1 MTRQLLAFTSKR
13 LQIFG
18 VAFLILFLIL
28 NTQSALSQDD
38 ELFIADEPSLIP
50 DASLELERSD
60 VSNHWYSPINELGIT
75 GSLRGGYWS
84 SNRLNDN
91 EGDLITSSIWLTLDK
106 RLRPGLTLYAD
117 GHIDNQDS
125 FGGESTDHRVKET
138 YVHFRT
144 GDWDYRLGRQIIAWG
159 RVDRINPT
167 DNLTPRDFTLLSP
180 ATDEERFGT
189 EAVKIS
195 KVFGMQSSLTAI
207 WLVNFKPNQLPPA
220 NTPGFQFTHSIPNDH
235 KQYALKF
242 DQSGGDIDWSIS
254 YFSGIDL
261 NADLAITGRSGTDLL
276 IEKKYNEVDIFGAD
290 FATII
295 GSTRYAVEA
304 AYTHTKD
311 PSGLNDF
318 IKNSF
323 THIVIGLEQDFGGD
337 LSVITQGF
345 YRSVFDYQ
353 DPRTI
358 SDNSRKAVASL
369 SALANH
375 QLDKD
380 EYGLSMRIG
389 KKWLNDTLEAEFS
402 ASTLLQR
409 HGYIV
414 RPKMSYSIND
424 NFKAIAGLEYFDGA
438 TDTIFG
444 LQKKNKTAFS
454 ELRYFF

>member
-1 MTRQLLAFTSKR
+1 M
-13 LQIFG
+13 
-18 VAFLILFLIL
+18 
-28 NTQSALSQDD
+28 
-38 ELFIADEPSLIP
+38 
-50 DASLELERSD
+50 
-60 VSNHWYSPINELGIT
+60 
-75 GSLRGGYWS
+75 
-84 SNRLNDN
+84 
-91 EGDLITSSIWLTLDK
+91 
-106 RLRPGLTLYAD
+106 
-117 GHIDNQDS
+117 
-125 FGGESTDHRVKET
+125 
-138 YVHFRT
+138 
-144 GDWDYRLGRQIIAWG
+144 
-159 RVDRINPT
+159 
-167 DNLTPRDFTLLSP
+167 
-180 ATDEERFGT
+180 
-189 EAVKIS
+189 
-195 KVFGMQSSLTAI
+195 
-207 WLVNFKPNQLPPA
+207 
-220 NTPGFQFTHSIPNDH
+220 
-235 KQYALKF
+235 
-242 DQSGGDIDWSIS
+242 
-254 YFSGIDL
+254 
-261 NADLAITGRSGTDLL
+261 AITGRSGTDLL

>member
-13 LQIFG
+13 LLIFG
-18 VAFLILFLIL
+18 VAFLILFFIL

-50 DASLELERSD
+50 DASLELERSG
-60 VSNHWYSPINELGIT
+60 VSNHWYSPINKLGIT